1 MSIYLN
7 KKEERKKTH
16 QAKNSPKKHGE
27 TLLTSENRFQGKID
41 LIDFIL

>member
-1 MSIYLN
+1 MSMYLN

-16 QAKNSPKKHGE
+16 QTKNSLKKHGE